1 MHVRLATPRRAA
13 PWPGVAWLCLPA
25 VVLVGCGDAGSAT
38 GAASGSGGETYRE
51 VRVEPV
57 AQRALERN
65 HPGAEVANVSCD
77 SRVMVVIEGALTH
90 CTARVDRQRTEW
102 TVAFRDSTGK
112 VRLKQVAASTGSRF
126 LG

>member
-1 MHVRLATPRRAA
+1 M
-13 PWPGVAWLCLPA
+13 AWLCLPA
-25 VVLVGCGDAGSAT
+25 LVLVGCGDAGSAT
-38 GAASGSGGETYRE
+38 GAASGSGGETYSK

-57 AQRALERN
+57 AQQALERN
-65 HPGAEVANVSCD
+65 HPAADVANVSCD

-102 TVAFRDSTGK
+102 TLTFRDSTGK
-112 VRLKQVAASTGSRF
+112 VRLKQLAASMGSRF